1 MTLFNEKKQQIAEVL
16 SGLSFK
22 EWTEIEQAIGRSY
35 HQIKT
40 ELTSA
45 EISSVIERL

>member
-1 MTLFNEKKQQIAEVL
+1 MALTSDQKQQIAEAF

-40 ELTSA
+40 ELTSE